1 MTRDRSQD
9 SSRRPNIV
17 QPDLDLEGVDWSWT
31 AESQDE
37 MGQHFAKE
45 HDANRNNKSKGTNS

>member
-1 MTRDRSQD
+1 MTRDRSKD
-9 SSRRPNIV
+9 SARQPKIT

-45 HDANRNNKSKGTNS
+45 HDANNNKSTGTYS